1 LLADRLDIR
10 RLFMTA
16 TQDTPQARTRASR
29 KFHARDSARQSA
41 TWLDALDHLNTVES
55 LMLTVLRRM
64 ESEEDW
70 GPEQT
75 TLMVGIEYLKR
86 AAQSVRH
93 DADTAAQS
101 T

>member
-1 LLADRLDIR
+1 
-10 RLFMTA
+10 MTA
-16 TQDTPQARTRASR
+16 TQANSSARRNATHKIRTRTSE
-29 KFHARDSARQSA
+29 SC
-41 TWLDALDHLNTVES
+41 LDTLDHLDTVES